1 MSPVLSVPSASGA
14 FAAVVA
20 SSKRVCVVSTS
31 CSKVAALASRIA
43 TCDSLAVAASS
54 RAAASVS
61 RVNALLAAVLAA
73 IAKVSNVVTNPALTP
88 GMLIIAATGSTSIFE
103 TLDGPGADPMLSTA
117 ASINVWFVCAELRS
131 TETRYEANCDKRRRD
146 RLRRAK
152 TDASQCPSTEET
164 SIAVYA
170 AVQAS
175 SSESASIV
183 DWTSNT
189 LAPAIAE
196 SARRVALATYVPFK
210 AATSMSRDA
219 LAPDFAVSA
228 SSAAEKE
235 AAAAVSAFD
244 LAVAAST
251 LAASASAR
259 AASAAAV
266 FASSSTWRYATAS
279 DDPSGGMGG
288 DGSGGGD
295 AGKGGGGGDGETG
308 GGGAGFG
315 GSGFGGGLS
324 SSGGGGLGFNGGGDG
339 GGGGGIEATNPKI
352 RACPAPLLFFIEP
365 TATRSPS

>member
-1 MSPVLSVPSASGA
+1 MSPVLSVPSASGT

-31 CSKVAALASRIA
+31 CSKVAAMASRIV

-88 GMLIIAATGSTSIFE
+88 GMLIIAATGSTSIFD
-103 TLDGPGADPMLSTA
+103 TLDGPGANPMLSTA

-259 AASAAAV
+259 ATSAAAV
-266 FASSSTWRYATAS
+266 FASSSSWRYATAS
-279 DDPSGGMGG
+279 GEPIGGMGG
-288 DGSGGGD
+288 
-295 AGKGGGGGDGETG
+295 AGKGGRGGGGETG

-315 GSGFGGGLS
+315 GGLGGGNGGGEGGK
-324 SSGGGGLGFNGGGDG
+324 GGGGLGPGGGGLGSGGGGGDDDGGGDGDGGGGDG
-339 GGGGGIEATNPKI
+339 GGGGGDGGGAFATKP
-352 RACPAPLLFFIEP
+352 
-365 TATRSPS
+365 